1 MSATPDREGRPHVR
15 CARAFGSG
23 GCGEDL
29 LPFTLGEASPD
40 PVRLVYLQRVPAAFQ
55 QSRAPRADRL
65 RLRLAPRARRA
76 AFALRVEEIGTG
88 HATACR
94 VKLPVPHI
102 RVGPR
107 KAPGVCHHVPLCD
120 LGRPDPHATDE
131 GGGRN
136 DRGIAPRP
144 GPPCFHRIRGGAEVA
159 VFSTIDRHPIMI
171 KACRGTRPVRRGRQ
185 PDPWP
190 SAPTGCG
197 QRAMHWHRFVLGKTR
212 ERDV

>member
-1 MSATPDREGRPHVR
+1 MSATPDRERRPHVR

-29 LPFTLGEASPD
+29 LPFALGEASPD

-55 QSRAPRADRL
+55 QSRTPRADRL

-76 AFALRVEEIGTG
+76 AFAFRVEEIGTG
-88 HATACR
+88 HATACG

-144 GPPCFHRIRGGAEVA
+144 GPSLLPPDPRR
-159 VFSTIDRHPIMI
+159 
-171 KACRGTRPVRRGRQ
+171 CRGCSFLDHRSPSDHDQDLPWDATGAARPV
-185 PDPWP
+185 
-190 SAPTGCG
+190 TGPMA
-197 QRAMHWHRFVLGKTR
+197 QRADRLRTTGDALAPFRVR
-212 ERDV
+212 